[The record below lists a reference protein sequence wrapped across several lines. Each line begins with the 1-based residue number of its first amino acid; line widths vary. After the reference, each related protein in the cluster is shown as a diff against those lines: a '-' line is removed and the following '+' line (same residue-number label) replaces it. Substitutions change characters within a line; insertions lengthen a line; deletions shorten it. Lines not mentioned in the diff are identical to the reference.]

1 MRILPVSNNFY
12 RTQPAKTSS
21 QPNFQGALNQ
31 PEMNR
36 VVKMLAAKN
45 TEIIEKLTLEPKFIN
60 KIAADLTKKYKT
72 RSVGLQVITGQDL
85 ANFLGN
91 NTAKHNPTNKVGLC
105 IAVGDKFGPIE
116 RWNQVYEAKTIL
128 IPESTL
134 MQTNNM
140 MN

>member
-12 RTQPAKTSS
+12 KTQPTKTSS
-21 QPNFQGALNQ
+21 QPNFQGALNHS
-31 PEMNR
+31 EMNR
-36 VVKMLAAKN
+36 VVKMLATKN

-60 KIAADLTKKYKT
+60 KIITDLSEKHKT
-72 RSVGLQVITGQDL
+72 RNVGLQVITGQDL

-91 NTAKHNPTNKVGLC
+91 NTVKHNPTNKVGLC

-116 RWNQVYEAKTIL
+116 RWSQVYEAKTIL

-134 MQTNNM
+134 MQTSNI